1 MVYRLTGR
9 LAALHSRVYCTPL
22 SGVLQQAFKP
32 GHMRRD
38 SQDFAA
44 EWRER
49 TLTDAKRSLH
59 NELEK
64 LIKTASPGHQAV
76 SGGGGVQAPDT
87 RR

>member
-1 MVYRLTGR
+1 MVYRLTCR
-9 LAALHSRVYCTPL
+9 FTLASLLYV

>member
-1 MVYRLTGR
+1 
-9 LAALHSRVYCTPL
+9 
-22 SGVLQQAFKP
+22 
-32 GHMRRD
+32 MRRD